1 MTEYERNIIED
12 LCARLRHICKAYKD
26 VDLTKCTIVGGDLP
40 YTHISNVPYLPCL
53 TISEYHLANC
63 DNYKAC
69 RDFEDGFK
77 EEEINETTD

>member
-1 MTEYERNIIED
+1 MSENEKNVIED
-12 LCARLRHICKAYKD
+12 LCARLRHICKVYKD
-26 VDLTKCTIVGGDLP
+26 VDLTKCIIVGGDLP
-40 YTHISNVPYLPCL
+40 FTHISDVPYLPCL

-77 EEEINETTD
+77 EIKEND